1 MDYKNV
7 LDFVTQ
13 NPICTIATSKNNEP
27 HVRAFLTNIV
37 DGKFYFTTSAFK
49 NVGQEILQNQKS
61 ELCYLA
67 PDFSKML
74 RVNTTLNILDDIEM
88 KQHFIDTRDYLKGF
102 SADDE
107 NFILFTL
114 SNSKATFWSLENNLR
129 EDELE
134 RIEF

>member
-7 LDFVTQ
+7 LDFITQ

-49 NVGQEILQNQKS
+49 NVGQEILQNKKS

-67 PDFSKML
+67 QDFSKML
-74 RVNTTLNILDDIEM
+74 RVNTSLKILDDTKM
-88 KQHFIDTRDYLKGF
+88 KQHFIDTREYLKGF

-114 SNSKATFWSLENNLR
+114 SNSKATFWSLENNMR

-134 RIEF
+134 KIEF